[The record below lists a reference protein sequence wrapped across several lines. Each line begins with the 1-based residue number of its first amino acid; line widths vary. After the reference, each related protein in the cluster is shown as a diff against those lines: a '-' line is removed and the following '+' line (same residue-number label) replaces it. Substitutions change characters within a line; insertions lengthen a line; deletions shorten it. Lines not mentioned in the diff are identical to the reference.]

1 MNEKKITGA
10 IFDMD
15 GVLLDS
21 MHVWNDAGERFLRKQ
36 GIAAEADLGRKL
48 FTMTMEDG
56 ADYLI
61 EKYGLDMKR
70 DEVISGIDGMIYDF
84 YAEEVELKPGVREL
98 LEHLRRAGIPMVIAT
113 STDRIPAEKAM
124 ERTGIGGYFKGIFTC
139 AETGAGKDKP
149 DIYLAAGKCIGTD
162 TESTYVFEDGLHGIR
177 TAHEA
182 GFVTVGIYDPA
193 SEKDQKQIRQ
203 IADIYFSG
211 PVDPD
216 SII

>member
-21 MHVWNDAGERFLRKQ
+21 MHVWNEAGERFLRKL
-36 GIAAEADLGRKL
+36 GITAETGLGRKL

-56 ADYLI
+56 ADYLV
-61 EKYGLDMKR
+61 EKYGL
-70 DEVISGIDGMIYDF
+70 DF

-98 LEHLRRAGIPMVIAT
+98 LDRLMQAGIPMVIAT

-149 DIYLAAGKCIGTD
+149 DIYIAAGKCIGTD
-162 TESTYVFEDGLHGIR
+162 IESTYVFEDGLHGIR

-182 GFVTVGIYDPA
+182 GFVTAGIYDPA
-193 SEKDQKQIRQ
+193 SEKDQEQIRE
-203 IADIYFSG
+203 IADIYFGG